1 MIVWRAKFV
10 FLSKFLFMTADQIGI
25 LILLILFATG
35 FAFRRWYIRQPKTYK
50 ISDQHISGWQL
61 LIFDHNP
68 RADGSTIELNC
79 KSNNGSSAAEYKFG
93 MELIQKKRELR
104 KLFFDP
110 ASDLKFEQKSLS
122 DQSGARFFI
131 EKRSLLQLIRN
142 EEIKLNRFRFFV
154 KIGDQQLIKSPEFAF
169 SSKFLIFKPDTGK
182 FN

>member
-1 MIVWRAKFV
+1 
-10 FLSKFLFMTADQIGI
+10 MTADQLGF
-25 LILLILFATG
+25 LILLVIFATG
-35 FAFRRWYIRQPKTYK
+35 FAFRRWYIRQPKSYK
-50 ISDQHISGWQL
+50 ISDQHINGWQL

-68 RADGSTIELNC
+68 RTEGSTIELYC
-79 KSNNGSSAAEYKFG
+79 KSNTGLSARDFEFG
-93 MELIQKKRELR
+93 LELIQKKRELR

-110 ASDLKFEQKSLS
+110 LSDLKFEQKILP

-142 EEIKLNRFRFFV
+142 EEIRLYRFRFFV
-154 KIGDQQLIKSPEFAF
+154 KIDDQQLIKSPEFAF

>member
-1 MIVWRAKFV
+1 
-10 FLSKFLFMTADQIGI
+10 MTADQLGT
-25 LILLILFATG
+25 LILVVLFATG
-35 FAFRRWYIRQPKTYK
+35 YGFRRWYIRQPKTYK
-50 ISDQHISGWQL
+50 ISDQHVNGWQL

-79 KSNNGSSAAEYKFG
+79 KSNKGMQAVDFEFG
-93 MELIQKKRELR
+93 IELIQKKRELT
-104 KLFFDP
+104 KLFFNPEDE
-110 ASDLKFEQKSLS
+110 LKFQQKNLP
-122 DQSGARFFI
+122 DKSGSRFFI

-154 KIGDQQLIKSPEFAF
+154 KIGDHQFIKSPEFAF